1 MQASALNS
9 LELNRRRSHPALR
22 GLVRVAAAVAVLVLS
37 ARLSFP
43 HPFSATPVPVTCQ
56 VLAVLAL
63 GLSLPRRQAVAA
75 VVSYLALGLAGAP
88 VFAWGTGGAAVL
100 LGPTAGY
107 LLGFLPAAWLT
118 GGAGSGDGVLKL
130 ALRALGGLALIHL
143 AGFSWLAL
151 LTGDA
156 VAAFQGGVLPFA
168 APDLLKLV
176 AAVAAA
182 VVFRRR

>member
-22 GLVRVAAAVAVLVLS
+22 GVVRVAAAVAVLVLS

-88 VFAWGTGGAAVL
+88 VFAWGAGGAAVL

-176 AAVAAA
+176 AAVATA